1 MIASV
6 TVVTADLDAAV
17 AAYRDGVGLEPGA
30 EHRVSG
36 GPVPEL
42 EGRRSVVLSGTGAGG
57 AVRAVEIPGARS
69 PEPLTTLGWAA
80 AEILVAD
87 ADEATARARAAGLR
101 VLVEPRPVGAGG
113 GLRAAQVAGPAGEGV
128 YLTQV
133 DRAPEGFTLPR
144 PSGPVG
150 PVFIAVLA
158 SGDLETSRAALEE
171 RLPARRVTDHRLPV
185 RVLNAQLGRPE
196 GTLHRISTLQLPGEC
211 AVEVDQYPADVSA
224 APGRRSPSDGGIVLV
239 TLRGGGPA
247 GVWNVPGAGAALVAS
262 V

>member
-17 AAYRDGVGLEPGA
+17 AVYRDGVGLEPGA

-36 GPVPEL
+36 APLPEL
-42 EGRRSVVLSGTGAGG
+42 DGRRSVVLSGTGAGG
-57 AVRAVEIPGARS
+57 AVHVVELPGARA

-101 VLVEPRPVGAGG
+101 VLAEPRPVGAGG
-113 GLRAAQVAGPAGEGV
+113 GLRAVQVAGPAGEAL

-133 DRAPEGFTLPR
+133 DRAPEGFTLPSPR
-144 PSGPVG
+144 GPVG

-158 SGDLETSRAALEE
+158 SEDLEESRAALEG
-171 RLPARRVTDHRLPV
+171 RLPARRVTDHPLPV
-185 RVLNAQLGRPE
+185 RALNAQLGRPE
-196 GTLHRISTLQLPGEC
+196 GTLHRVSTLQLPGRC
-211 AVEVDQYPADVSA
+211 AVEVDQYPAGDPAVRV
-224 APGRRSPSDGGIVLV
+224 RRSPWDGGIVAV
-239 TLRGGGPA
+239 TLRGDGPGGI
-247 GVWNVPGAGAALVAS
+247 WTVPGAGGALVAS
-262 V
+262 G